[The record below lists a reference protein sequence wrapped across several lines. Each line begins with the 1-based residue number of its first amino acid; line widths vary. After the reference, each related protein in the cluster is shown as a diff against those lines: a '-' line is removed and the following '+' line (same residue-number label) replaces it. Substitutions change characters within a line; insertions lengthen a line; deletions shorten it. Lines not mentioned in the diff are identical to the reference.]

1 MGKENE
7 AQEIMKKTFNIIVAG
22 TGGQG
27 LITLL
32 QIIAEAAII
41 QGYDIKTT
49 ELHGLSQRGGSINTH
64 IRIGKKIYSPL
75 VALGSAD
82 LVISLENLEALRT
95 LSYANSKTAFLINCY
110 SLPFIGTLSEKEIEK
125 KLNKLVKGKKYIISA
140 AETCRKELGKEV
152 LSGVYLVSYA
162 SFKKLL
168 PLKPSSI
175 SKAINRIIPRAYLD
189 MNLKAFKLA
198 QRDSKHD

>member
-7 AQEIMKKTFNIIVAG
+7 AKRLMKNFNILISG

-32 QIIAEAAII
+32 QILSEAAMIE
-41 QGYDIKTT
+41 GYDIKTA

-64 IRIGKKIYSPL
+64 IKLGKKVYSPL
-75 VALGSAD
+75 ISAGSAD

-95 LSYANSKTAFLINCY
+95 INYINPKTKFLINCY
-110 SLPFIGTLSEKEIEK
+110 SLPFIGSLSEKEIEK
-125 KLNKLVKGKKYIISA
+125 KLKKIIKGKKYIISA
-140 AETCRKELGKEV
+140 SETCKQELGKEV

-162 SFKKLL
+162 SFKKIL
-168 PLKPSSI
+168 PIKPVSI
-175 SKAINRIIPRAYLD
+175 SKAIKRVIPKAYLD

-198 QRDSKHD
+198 QRDSK

>member
-7 AQEIMKKTFNIIVAG
+7 AKKQMKNFNILIAG

-32 QIIAEAAII
+32 QIVSEAAMIE
-41 QGYDIKTT
+41 GYDIKTA

-64 IRIGKKIYSPL
+64 IRLGKKVYSPL
-75 VALGSAD
+75 ISSGAAD
-82 LVISLENLEALRT
+82 LVISLENLEALRAAPFV
-95 LSYANSKTAFLINCY
+95 SPKTKFLINCY
-110 SLPFIGTLSEKEIEK
+110 SLPFVGTISEKEIDK
-125 KLNKLVKGKKYIISA
+125 KMNKLIKGKKYIISA
-140 AETCRKELGKEV
+140 SEICKKELGKEV

-162 SFKKLL
+162 SFKKIL
-168 PLKPSSI
+168 PIKPNSI
-175 SKAINRIIPRAYLD
+175 SKAIKKVIPKKYLD

-198 QRDSKHD
+198 QRDSK